1 MAHKDKKNY
10 RIKYNSHEAARWGH
24 LFFYSGKAT
33 ATGRLE
39 NNIYTIRAETSAI
52 ARDITSRGKLP
63 SGAYES
69 IQHFLRR
76 RPVSSAKFVAA
87 TSILL
92 GVAAII
98 LPYIFGTFA
107 VMMLGGVMLA
117 SGIVTLIYVSAARKE
132 GIPVSV
138 FAPWVQVIAGV
149 VILVWPELALWIVAV
164 ILGGGLIL
172 SGITGLAALRD
183 SGLVNPPVRRKI
195 ELWSSI
201 VLGALLI
208 VLGSAGSA
216 ILLGVV
222 LGVALISTGLQQWR
236 LAS

>member
-1 MAHKDKKNY
+1 MSSTK
-10 RIKYNSHEAARWGH
+10 
-24 LFFYSGKAT
+24 F
-33 ATGRLE
+33 
-39 NNIYTIRAETSAI
+39 SAI
-52 ARDITSRGKLP
+52 
-63 SGAYES
+63 
-69 IQHFLRR
+69 
-76 RPVSSAKFVAA
+76 

-98 LPYIFGTFA
+98 LPYLFGTLA

-117 SGIVTLIYVSAARKE
+117 SGIVALLYLNAARKE
-132 GIPVSV
+132 GVPVSI

-149 VILVWPELALWIVAV
+149 VILIWPGLALWIVAV

-172 SGITGLAALRD
+172 IGISGLTALRD
-183 SGLVNPPVRRKI
+183 SGVVNPPLLSKI

-208 VLGSAGSA
+208 VLGGAGSA

-236 LAS
+236 LAA

>member
-1 MAHKDKKNY
+1 MSSTK
-10 RIKYNSHEAARWGH
+10 
-24 LFFYSGKAT
+24 F
-33 ATGRLE
+33 
-39 NNIYTIRAETSAI
+39 SA
-52 ARDITSRGKLP
+52 
-63 SGAYES
+63 
-69 IQHFLRR
+69 
-76 RPVSSAKFVAA
+76 V

-98 LPYIFGTFA
+98 LPYLVGTLA

-117 SGIVTLIYVSAARKE
+117 SGIVALLYVNAARKE

-138 FAPWVQVIAGV
+138 VSPWVQVIAGV
-149 VILVWPELALWIVAV
+149 VILIWPGLALWIVAV

-183 SGLVNPPVRRKI
+183 SGVVKPPARRKI
-195 ELWSSI
+195 GLWASI

-208 VLGSAGSA
+208 ILGGTGSA

-222 LGVALISTGLQQWR
+222 LGVALISAGLQQWR
-236 LAS
+236 LAA